1 MKGCL
6 LWTQRPDNC
15 SQGLSPRSWGS
26 SLDDVLGQREP
37 ERGKPSLFLGSLNPE
52 GREDW
57 KPPHR
62 GLSTTERPCTPLPE
76 TAPTPLMIGFK
87 NFFTPL
93 TLAQKKVGQQAEAL
107 SFLGVDFIVR
117 EVSRSAGAA
126 AHLLSSSTTLWSI
139 LT

>member
-1 MKGCL
+1 MCGDKG
-6 LWTQRPDNC
+6 
-15 SQGLSPRSWGS
+15 
-26 SLDDVLGQREP
+26 SL
-37 ERGKPSLFLGSLNPE
+37 RGKPSLFLGSLNPE
-52 GREDW
+52 GGEDW
-57 KPPHR
+57 KLPHR
-62 GLSTTERPCTPLPE
+62 GLSTTTERPCTPLPE